1 MEWEKRGGVI
11 VWIHRDGVGPATD
24 WERLCAVELAR
35 SVRLIEV
42 WNNGSIDEL
51 HWDVL
56 EKLKR

>member
-1 MEWEKRGGVI
+1 
-11 VWIHRDGVGPATD
+11 VGPATD